1 VAQRYGVFTPLLR
14 LLDKL
19 DDRQVR
25 VGYTF

>member
-1 VAQRYGVFTPLLR
+1 VAQRYGVFKPLLR

-19 DDRQVR
+19 DNRETT